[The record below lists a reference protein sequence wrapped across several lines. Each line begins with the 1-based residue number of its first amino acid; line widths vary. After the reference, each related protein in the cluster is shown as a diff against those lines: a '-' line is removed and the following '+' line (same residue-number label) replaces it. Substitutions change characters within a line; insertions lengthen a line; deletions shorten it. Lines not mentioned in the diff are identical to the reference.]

1 MIIMWWNV
9 LKNARLGSKPKSKA
23 LDTSRLKVNVT
34 DDNCNRKLKEAHTFC
49 EAYAKKIERVIKET
63 IKKINEN
70 NPPTNA
76 KSHSDGREGTAVLR
90 FRKSDEGVTTHYE
103 LPTSIN
109 RGNLTVDIYHTYEPI
124 NEDAACKLI
133 DMFNSEKA
141 KKTNFYDIEVAPRLE
156 ASNQKGGP
164 KLGYD
169 YPWQYVAADAFPKQ
183 VFIGISM
190 SRGFFQGYDNQDE
203 HVKQIW
209 DAIRFSDAQQKLNSI
224 LR

>member
-1 MIIMWWNV
+1 MWLDI

-23 LDTSRLKVNVT
+23 LDTSRLKVNVE
-34 DDNCNRKLKEAHTFC
+34 DDNCNRKLKEAHDFC
-49 EAYAKKIERVIKET
+49 EAYAKKIETVIKET

-76 KSHSDGREGTAVLR
+76 KSHSDGREGTAPLTL
-90 FRKSDEGVTTHYE
+90 FDKDIDDEITTYR
-103 LPTSIN
+103 LPTRIN
-109 RGNLTVDIYHTYEPI
+109 RGNLSIYVYRKYEPI
-124 NEDAACKLI
+124 DEEAACKLI

-141 KKTNFYDIEVAPRLE
+141 KSTNFYEYDIDPRLE
-156 ASNQKGGP
+156 TSNKKGSP
-164 KLGYD
+164 ELGYD
-169 YPWQYVAADAFPKQ
+169 YPFNYVAAGAYPKK
-183 VFIGISM
+183 VNIGISM
-190 SRGFFQGYDNQDE
+190 SRGFFTPYDNQDE